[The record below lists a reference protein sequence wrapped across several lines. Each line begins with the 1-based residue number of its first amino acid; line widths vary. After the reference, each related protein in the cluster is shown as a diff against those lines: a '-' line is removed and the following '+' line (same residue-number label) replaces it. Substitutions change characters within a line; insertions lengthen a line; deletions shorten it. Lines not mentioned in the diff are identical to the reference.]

1 MSYLVRNYKT
11 FVMAIKICSS
21 NFPSKAAAV
30 RRVAGRQ
37 SAAAASSHLS
47 QHSARGHPL
56 IGCSITIQHCKDPRA
71 RLLPPVMG
79 LL

>member
-11 FVMAIKICSS
+11 LVKAIEVCPS

-37 SAAAASSHLS
+37 PAAAVPSHLS

-56 IGCSITIQHCKDPRA
+56 VGCSYNDPA
-71 RLLPPVMG
+71 LQGP
-79 LL
+79 